1 MADKQSKTK
10 KSCAEVK
17 AEIEKREARRR
28 QQALKD
34 EMTLLKAE
42 NADLKDQLE
51 QRKDYAQKYEDC
63 SITFNKIANLIN
75 KRNLDELGNDKLKS
89 LIRYIENNLNELANK
104 TADKNN

>member
-10 KSCAEVK
+10 KSFAEVK
-17 AEIEKREARRR
+17 AEIEKREARRK

-42 NADLKDQLE
+42 NADLKDQLKK
-51 QRKDYAQKYEDC
+51 RKDYRQKYEDC
-63 SITFNKIANLIN
+63 SNTFNKIANLIN
-75 KRNLDELGNDKLKS
+75 KNDLDEMGNDKLKS
-89 LIRYIENNLNELANK
+89 LIRRIENNLNELANK